1 MKRIFAMLLSLLMT
15 AALLTACGGQAGLQD
30 GYYTAQMSQ
39 FSHGWKEYITILV
52 KGGSIVSVEYNA
64 ENASGFIKSWDN
76 AYMQNMLHSNGT
88 YPNEYTR
95 TYAGQL
101 LEGQGQGSIDAISGA
116 TSSHGTFQLLA
127 QAVLD
132 QARKGDSSIVFVDT
146 NTICGCPSRFQIGG
160 GFPRQ
165 FSFEAAAIIKKSR
178 KQTAVR
184 FRLFYFN
191 QDSSNSTPTG

>member
-52 KGGSIVSVEYNA
+52 KGGSIISVEYNA

-76 AYMQNMLHSNGT
+76 AYMQNMSTVSGT

-95 TYAGQL
+95 LY
-101 LEGQGQGSIDAISGA
+101 GA
-116 TSSHGTFQLLA
+116 QLLA
-127 QAVLD
+127 EQGDFQLDAVSGASHSGHNFEKLAAAVME
-132 QARKGDSSIVFVDT
+132 QARKGDSTTVQVAT
-146 NTICGCPSRFQIGG
+146 
-160 GFPRQ
+160 
-165 FSFEAAAIIKKSR
+165 E
-178 KQTAVR
+178 
-184 FRLFYFN
+184 
-191 QDSSNSTPTG
+191 